1 MVIETRRMFL
11 EKIYLSNFKNYE
23 EAAYTFSPQV
33 NCIVGENGS
42 GKTNLLDAIYFL
54 ALSKSSIH
62 HQDAHNINHDA
73 EFMLIEG
80 FFKKNDRTHQI
91 TCSIQRGQRKIL
103 MYEKKPYERI
113 SDHIGQFPV
122 VLIAPD
128 DTELIKEGSNER
140 RRFFDGVLSQM
151 DNEYLNDY
159 QQYNHILEQRNSLL
173 KIFADRNYIDQDLL
187 DTYSDPLV
195 KLALRI
201 YRQRKDFMDTFLP
214 IFKKHYALLSEA
226 REEVEIIYESEVA
239 SGEFP
244 QEFRLNRQT
253 DVRAQRT
260 TKGIHKDDYVFEI
273 DSYPIKKFG
282 SQGQQKSF
290 VMALRLAQFEM
301 IETLRRLKPI
311 LLLDD
316 IFDKLDDRRIHSLI
330 ESINNNTFGQVFI
343 TDARPERTQKIL
355 EEVKVEVKY
364 FTITPEHKTIN
375 S

>member
-1 MVIETRRMFL
+1 MFL

-23 EAAYTFSPQV
+23 EASYVFSPQV

-42 GKTNLLDAIYFL
+42 GKTNLLDSIYFL
-54 ALSKSSIH
+54 ALSKSAIH
-62 HQDAHNINHDA
+62 HQDANNINHNTDY
-73 EFMLIEG
+73 MMIEG
-80 FFKKNDRTHQI
+80 VFRKNTRTHQI
-91 TCSIQRGQRKIL
+91 TCSIQRGQRKVL
-103 MYEKKPYERI
+103 MHEKKPYERI

-128 DTELIKEGSNER
+128 DTELIKEGSEDR

-159 QQYNHILEQRNSLL
+159 QQYNRILEQRNSLL
-173 KIFADRNYIDQDLL
+173 KIFAERNFIDQDLL

-201 YRQRKDFMDTFLP
+201 YRQRREFMDTFLP
-214 IFKKHYALLSEA
+214 IFKKHYAVLSEG

-260 TKGIHKDDYVFEI
+260 TKGIHKDDYIFEI
-273 DSYPIKKFG
+273 DTYPIKKFG

-301 IETLRRLKPI
+301 IETLREVKPI

-355 EEVKVEVKY
+355 EGVKAEVKY
-364 FTITPEHKTIN
+364 FTINNQYKVSN
-375 S
+375 G

>member
-1 MVIETRRMFL
+1 MFL

-23 EAAYTFSPQV
+23 EASFNFSPQV

-62 HQDAHNINHDA
+62 HQDAHNINHDT
-73 EFMLIEG
+73 EFMLIDG
-80 FFKKNDRTHQI
+80 IFKKNNRTHQI

-103 MYEKKPYERI
+103 MHEKKPYERI

-128 DTELIKEGSNER
+128 DTELIKEGSDER

-159 QQYNHILEQRNSLL
+159 QQYNRILEQRNSLL
-173 KIFADRNYIDQDLL
+173 KIFAERNFIDQDLL

-201 YRQRKDFMDTFLP
+201 YKQRRNFIDSFLP
-214 IFKKHYALLSEA
+214 IFKKHYSIISDG

-260 TKGIHKDDYVFEI
+260 TKGIHKDDYIFEI
-273 DSYPIKKFG
+273 DTYPIKKFG

-301 IETLRRLKPI
+301 IETLRETKPI

-316 IFDKLDDRRIHSLI
+316 IFDKLDDRRIHSLV
-330 ESINNNTFGQVFI
+330 ESINNHTFGQVFI

-355 EEVKVEVKY
+355 EEVKAEVKY
-364 FTITPEHKTIN
+364 FRITPEHKTVN

>member
-1 MVIETRRMFL
+1 MFL
-11 EKIYLSNFKNYE
+11 EKISLSNFKNYE
-23 EAAYTFSPQV
+23 EATYTFSPQV

-62 HQDAHNINHDA
+62 HQDALNINHES
-73 EFMLIEG
+73 EFMLIDG
-80 FFKKNDRTHQI
+80 IFNKKDRTNQI

-103 MYEKKPYERI
+103 MHEKKPYERI
-113 SDHIGQFPV
+113 SEHIGQFPV

-128 DTELIKEGSNER
+128 DTELIKEGSEDR
-140 RRFFDGVLSQM
+140 RRFFDGVLAQM

-159 QQYNHILEQRNSLL
+159 QQYNRILEQRNSLL
-173 KIFADRNYIDQDLL
+173 KIFADRNFIDQDLL

-201 YRQRKDFMDTFLP
+201 YKQRRSFVDTFLP
-214 IFKKHYALLSEA
+214 IFKKHYLVISEG

-301 IETLRRLKPI
+301 IETLKETKPI

-316 IFDKLDDRRIHSLI
+316 IFDKLDDRRINSLI

-355 EEVKVEVKY
+355 EDVKAEVKY
-364 FTITPEHKTIN
+364 FTINHKHKPVDF
-375 S
+375 